1 MFIRID
7 GSTGVPIWQQ
17 IVWQVTRQA
26 VSGGLATGDRLS
38 TVRELAGELRVNPN
52 TVAKAYQELERAG
65 VVETRRGLG
74 TFVCDMSARPSHAN
88 GSAAVVERIDALM
101 VEAIQ
106 MRLDPVELRAMI
118 EERMRSMG
126 LVESEAAPKRSVK
139 GGAGQEGRN
148 R

>member
-7 GSTGVPIWQQ
+7 GSTGAPIWQQ
-17 IVWQVTRQA
+17 IVAQVTRQA

-38 TVRELAGELRVNPN
+38 TVRELAGELRINPN
-52 TVAKAYQELERAG
+52 TVAKAYQELERG
-65 VVETRRGLG
+65 GIVETRRGLG
-74 TFVCDMSARPSHAN
+74 TFVCDVSLRPAHAN
-88 GSAAVVERIDALM
+88 GSASVVERIDSML

-106 MRLDPVELRAMI
+106 LRLAPEELRALI

-126 LVESEAAPKRSVK
+126 LESVDARKS
-139 GGAGQEGRN
+139 GGAGDAVREGRN